1 MSIEKMNSEA
11 KKKKGHAPASAIAEE
26 DDGSSSSSPSSKN
39 SEAGE
44 APAGL
49 VVPDT
54 QAVVLPAI
62 TSPKSQENNNVIK
75 KRATLVMQE
84 VLNEPDPIRSSA
96 SNP

>member
-11 KKKKGHAPASAIAEE
+11 KKKGHQPSNAIAEE
-26 DDGSSSSSPSSKN
+26 DDSSSSSSSSKN

-62 TSPKSQENNNVIK
+62 TSPKSPANNNVIK
-75 KRATLVMQE
+75 KRATLIMQE
-84 VLNEPDPIRSSA
+84 VLNEPEAVRASA